1 MARSARLAT
10 AFQTSDDPESWVAS
24 IRCELESG
32 AVRKAWRL
40 ATEGA
45 ARFPGHEELDRL
57 SRLLAPPVVTR
68 GSGNVPDMSKAFQW
82 LKENASKFRGQWVAL
97 SPEGL
102 IAASP
107 DYDELLRIVRSLDQS
122 ASPLVHFVD

>member
-24 IRCELESG
+24 IRSELESG
-32 AVRKAWRL
+32 AVRKAWHL

-45 ARFPGHEELDRL
+45 AKFPGHEELDRL

-82 LKENASKFRGQWVAL
+82 LRENGARFRGQWVAL
-97 SPEGL
+97 SEEGL
-102 IAASP
+102 LAASS
-107 DYDELLRIVRSLDQS
+107 DYDELLRTIGSQNSDDSPIVHYID
-122 ASPLVHFVD
+122 